1 MFIYLRSTYLQDQW
15 SILSEIGNVA
25 VDVSRR
31 RVHIPVDSQVRL
43 DKILHWVGL
52 YKPYNVT
59 GYLLNERVQDCV
71 ILCPSA
77 IFCWRFMKVMLRDSW
92 DGFQAQKSW
101 IKNGQ
106 KQFLSVPVEVV
117 TMIFRLEKDGTEGT
131 KIGDWMLC
139 VFNGFWQYGSRETKH
154 VTKPFK
160 RFRVDYPIDIGGTKE
175 LGMLYTNGAQN
186 P

>member
-1 MFIYLRSTYLQDQW
+1 
-15 SILSEIGNVA
+15 
-25 VDVSRR
+25 
-31 RVHIPVDSQVRL
+31 
-43 DKILHWVGL
+43 
-52 YKPYNVT
+52 
-59 GYLLNERVQDCV
+59 
-71 ILCPSA
+71 
-77 IFCWRFMKVMLRDSW
+77 MKVMLRDSW